1 MPESGLQIAGLAV
14 RFGAASVLR
23 DVNISVGHGEVVGLV
38 GPNGV
43 GKTTTLRAISGVVE
57 RHAGTV
63 SLDGGP
69 LRQRP
74 DIVARRGV
82 GHVPEG
88 RGLFPEL
95 TVEQNLY
102 YSAVAVGHRP
112 KRGDLGAVLELFP
125 ALEALL
131 DRKAALLS
139 GGEQQM
145 VAISRGLVAQ
155 PKILMVD
162 ELSLGL
168 APRVVTEVLERLL
181 QASRDRGIG
190 LLLVDQ
196 NVRALAATCDRM
208 YVLGNGRSE
217 VAEKGD
223 DDFMRVVY
231 FGSGATG
238 KQGDDADS
246 PFS

>member
-1 MPESGLQIAGLAV
+1 MSESGLHVSGLAV
-14 RFGAASVLR
+14 RFGAVSVLR

-43 GKTTTLRAISGVVE
+43 GKTTTLRAVSGVVA
-57 RHAGTV
+57 RQSGTV
-63 SLDGGP
+63 SLDGEP
-69 LRQRP
+69 LPARP
-74 DIVARRGV
+74 EVVARRGV
-82 GHVPEG
+82 SHVPEG
-88 RGLFPEL
+88 RGLFPDL
-95 TVEQNLY
+95 TVQQNLY
-102 YSAVAVGHRP
+102 FSAVAVGHRP
-112 KRGDLGAVLELFP
+112 VRADLDPVLEFFP

-145 VAISRGLVAQ
+145 VAIGRGLVAR
-155 PKILMVD
+155 PTILMVD

-196 NVRALAATCDRM
+196 NVRALAAICDRM
-208 YVLGNGRSE
+208 YTLEHGRSQTAD
-217 VAEKGD
+217 VDD

-231 FGSGATG
+231 FGSGETG
-238 KQGDDADS
+238 EPGVEVDPS
-246 PFS
+246 FS